1 MKVEQATEK
10 NISDLVKFLREKK
23 KTIPDKDVRPIY
35 GLRYHSGL
43 TVYEYSHL
51 LAVLESQ
58 KLLDFEKSVNKD
70 GVFYTTMHKQLNKD
84 ISPK

>member
-1 MKVEQATEK
+1 MKIEQKTEK

-35 GLRYHSGL
+35 GLRYSSNL

-58 KLLDFEKSVNKD
+58 KLLDFQRSVNKD
-70 GVFYTTMHKQLNKD
+70 GVFYSTMHKELNKNTG
-84 ISPK
+84 K